1 MAFVFLFHS
10 LNFCYGIF
18 FHFCCCSVFVLL
30 SCLFLVAG
38 PKFCVS
44 ILSVSLSLLHF
55 LMRTVLLGGR
65 VEAHSGFCSI
75 VIIILFWF

>member
-1 MAFVFLFHS
+1 
-10 LNFCYGIF
+10 
-18 FHFCCCSVFVLL
+18 VLL